1 MNDKKALLDHKLEEL
16 IALLEHSKIDIKEA
30 QRYKDCFNNAIE
42 KNIRVEDQLSEYA
55 RLDDEDLSRLDMLN
69 ELGNLLKTT
78 QLDSRSVREYKKREW
93 LTRSV
98 TFLIGLVLM
107 ALGFAMIILPAPP
120 SFEIYTLFYLN
131 ANDGVTIMDVI
142 SLLIVLTG
150 VFVTITALKK
160 KQ

>member
-1 MNDKKALLDHKLEEL
+1 MNDKKALLDHKLDEL
-16 IALLEHSKIDIKEA
+16 IALLKQNKLDIKEA
-30 QRYKDCFNNAIE
+30 QRYKERFNNAIE
-42 KNIRVEDQLSEYA
+42 KNIRIEDQLNEYT

-78 QLDSRSVREYKKREW
+78 QLDSRTVSAYKKREW
-93 LTRSV
+93 FTKSL
-98 TFLIGLVLM
+98 TFLIGIVLM

-150 VFVTITALKK
+150 VFVTITALKRK
-160 KQ
+160 S